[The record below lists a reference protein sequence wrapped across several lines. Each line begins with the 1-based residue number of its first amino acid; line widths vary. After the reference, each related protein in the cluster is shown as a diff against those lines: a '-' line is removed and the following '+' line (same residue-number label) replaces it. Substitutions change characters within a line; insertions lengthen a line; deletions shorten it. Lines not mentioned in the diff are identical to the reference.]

1 MQKIL
6 VAGAG
11 ALGLYYGGRLAR
23 AGHPVAF
30 WARGA
35 NLARLGA
42 AGLTVRSTAGDF
54 HLPVPLTVDSAEAAA
69 AAGPYD
75 LILVTTKGYHGN
87 PDFYASLAPALAES
101 GVALTLQNGV
111 ESAKPLVAAL
121 GRRVLAGV
129 AFIGAER
136 TAPGMV
142 NHTAA
147 GHVVLGEPGGGSSK
161 RAQAVAAL
169 LQGAG
174 IKATASQDIRV
185 DQWRKLVWNAP
196 FNGITALTRVY
207 AHETLAVPAGRALV
221 EAAMREVAAVAG
233 ALGVAL
239 EPTVVADT
247 LRLTE
252 TAGPVRTSMLVD
264 LEHGRAL
271 EIEAL
276 YGPPIREGERLGV
289 ATPVLRSLA
298 ALLALAER
306 QSKPPD
312 A

>member
-1 MQKIL
+1 MQRIL

-11 ALGLYYGGRLAR
+11 ALGLYYGGRLAQ

-35 NLARLGA
+35 NLAKLRAG
-42 AGLTVRSTAGDF
+42 GLTVRSRAGDF
-54 HLPVPLTVDSAEAAA
+54 RLPAPVTVDSAAAAA
-69 AAGPYD
+69 AAGPFD
-75 LILVTTKGYHGN
+75 LILVTTKGYHGGA
-87 PDFYASLAPALAES
+87 DFYASLAPALAGS

-111 ESAKPLVAAL
+111 ESAKPLSAVF

-136 TAPGMV
+136 TAPGTV
-142 NHTAA
+142 EHTAA
-147 GHVVLGEPGGGSSK
+147 GHVVLGEPEGGMSE
-161 RAQAVAAL
+161 RAQAVASL

-174 IKATASQDIRV
+174 IQAAASRDIRV

-207 AHETLAVPAGRALV
+207 AHETLAVPEGRALV

-233 ALGVAL
+233 AAGVAL

-264 LEHGRAL
+264 LEHGRPL

-289 ATPVLRSLA
+289 PTPVLRSLA
-298 ALLALAER
+298 ALLAVAQR
-306 QSKPPD
+306 QGKAP
-312 A
+312 AQ